1 MCARVTLSAGGCG
14 GQITGATSEES
25 SEGVRSLYWV
35 VTYDPCGSALPRVPG
50 MDRRDPGDGADSAGR
65 GDGPIS
71 ASRLN
76 RMVY

>member
-1 MCARVTLSAGGCG
+1 M
-14 GQITGATSEES
+14 
-25 SEGVRSLYWV
+25 YWV
-35 VTYDPCGSALPRVPG
+35 VTYDPCGSALPRVSG
-50 MDRRDPGDGADSAGR
+50 MDRQDPGGRAGSAGR